1 MSTQT
6 DKIRSTLQTL
16 ADVADVN
23 NWPMIKSQATE
34 ALSALSEL
42 EAHPP
47 AQEVVEAGNAMR
59 KYVQDHGWSKRERMD
74 PQSEIFRLVSAWD
87 AALASQ
93 PKEVAPT
100 VEPVAIRRQ
109 RTASPTVDL
118 IVEVRDSILRLMGYG
133 VDMPTVEEIII
144 DLAKPT
150 RP

>member
-6 DKIRSTLQTL
+6 DDLEAKAAKWWGDQEVPFNWIPLVPKYLAAFARSL
-16 ADVADVN
+16 
-23 NWPMIKSQATE
+23 
-34 ALSALSEL
+34 
-42 EAHPP
+42 AHPP

-59 KYVQDHGWSKRERMD
+59 KYVQDYGWSKRERMD

-109 RTASPTVDL
+109 RTASLTVDL

>member
-6 DKIRSTLQTL
+6 DDLEAKAAKWWGDQEVPFNWIPLVPKYLAAFARSL
-16 ADVADVN
+16 
-23 NWPMIKSQATE
+23 
-34 ALSALSEL
+34 
-42 EAHPP
+42 AHPP
-47 AQEVVEAGNAMR
+47 AREVVEAGNAMR

-109 RTASPTVDL
+109 RTASLTVDL